1 MYSMRVTSK
10 GQVTIPK
17 ELRDELNLREGSRLA
32 FYHNDR
38 GEVVIAKA
46 SNIAFNQLA
55 RQFGKVLNE
64 KGITQEDIEKEL
76 AIVREEMRNER
87 SAKQWEESSGSG

>member
-46 SNIAFNQLA
+46 SNIAFKRLTH
-55 RQFGKVLNE
+55 QFSKVLNE
-64 KGITQEDIEKEL
+64 KEITQEEIEREL
-76 AIVREEMRNER
+76 AIVREEMRKE
-87 SAKQWEESSGSG
+87 Q